1 MSTAVLVLQT
11 WRCDNCWVRAKHGKG
26 IQSHRDCSSQLD
38 KYCLQSNRAALPR
51 LNLLCDVARLF
62 STDSSSNCRAAYCTA
77 ASMVY
82 LSKKRVVPGL
92 ASYGAHKQPAT
103 APKRTTSEPHGRLT
117 TSVKHMHIYEH
128 SCAHRYFHTYVYTNI
143 CLISLL
149 TCLFA
154 TKKLQLQGC
163 QETQA
168 DKAPPEGS
176 KLSAGQ
182 HRKTAAEKLD
192 PKNAAERN
200 MNRERETHEKHVGQ
214 QFKL

>member
-11 WRCDNCWVRAKHGKG
+11 WRCDNCWVRAKRGKG

-143 CLISLL
+143 YLTSLL
-149 TCLFA
+149 TCLVAIHILYASSLPLPFLGQSPRFWRVC
-154 TKKLQLQGC
+154 TFSVPSC
-163 QETQA
+163 
-168 DKAPPEGS
+168 PPPS
-176 KLSAGQ
+176 WPS
-182 HRKTAAEKLD
+182 
-192 PKNAAERN
+192 P
-200 MNRERETHEKHVGQ
+200 
-214 QFKL
+214 